1 MNLVCVEYLNVVV
14 DESMNV
20 VAVDADTNAVVF
32 VKISMLLLLLMKL

>member
-20 VAVDADTNAVVF
+20 VAVDADTNGVVF